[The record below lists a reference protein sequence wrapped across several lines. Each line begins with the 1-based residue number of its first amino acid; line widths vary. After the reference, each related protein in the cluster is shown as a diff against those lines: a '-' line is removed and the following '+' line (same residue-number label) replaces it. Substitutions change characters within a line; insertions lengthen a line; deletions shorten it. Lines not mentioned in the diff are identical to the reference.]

1 MISIILLVYDE
12 ELTIQ
17 DDIDK
22 ISNIILSKENNC
34 ELIVVED
41 YSNKSMKKKL
51 EALHVEYNFKLIHNS
66 IRSGYKNSLIQ
77 GIESCKNENIFLME
91 TGGKYDFK
99 YYWEFKNILID
110 KKVDIVSAHR
120 TPRYDSFIRR
130 ILTFSMNL
138 YVRFFTDTKYRDL
151 DSGFKIYKK
160 EILTNVLKNRL
171 IFRNFF
177 NVEILLKS
185 HYQGKKIIE
194 IKIPYFQRIGTSKQ
208 FNFKNTII
216 KIIYFI
222 YDLKKLYREIRPI

>member
-17 DDIDK
+17 DDIEK
-22 ISNIILSKENNC
+22 ISNTILSKENNC

-41 YSNKSMKKKL
+41 YSNESMKKKL
-51 EALHVEYNFKLIHNS
+51 KSLHVKYNFKLIHNS

-77 GIESCKNENIFLME
+77 GIESCNNENIFLME

-99 YYWEFKNILID
+99 FYWDFKKILID
-110 KKVDIVSAHR
+110 KKADIVSAHR
-120 TPRYDSFIRR
+120 TPRYDSITRR

-138 YVRFFTDTKYRDL
+138 CVRFFSNTKYRDL

-160 EILTNVLKNRL
+160 EILANILENKL

-185 HYQGKKIIE
+185 HYLGKKIIE
-194 IKIPYFQRIGTSKQ
+194 IEIPYFQRIGSSKQ

-216 KIIYFI
+216 KVIYLI
-222 YDLKKLYREIRPI
+222 YDLKKLFKEIRPN

>member
-17 DDIDK
+17 DDINK
-22 ISNIILSKENNC
+22 ISNTILSKENNC

-41 YSNKSMKKKL
+41 YSNESMKKKL
-51 EALHVEYNFKLIHNS
+51 EALHFEYNFKLIHNS
-66 IRSGYKNSLIQ
+66 TRSGYKNSLIQ

-99 YYWEFKNILID
+99 FYWEFKNILID

-120 TPRYDSFIRR
+120 TPRYDSIIRR

-138 YVRFFTDTKYRDL
+138 YVRFFTNTKYRDL

-185 HYQGKKIIE
+185 HYQEKKN
-194 IKIPYFQRIGTSKQ
+194 Y
-208 FNFKNTII
+208 
-216 KIIYFI
+216 
-222 YDLKKLYREIRPI
+222 

>member
-17 DDIDK
+17 DDIEK
-22 ISNIILSKENNC
+22 ISNTILSKENNC

-41 YSNKSMKKKL
+41 YSNESMKKKL
-51 EALHVEYNFKLIHNS
+51 KSLQIKYNFKLIHNS

-77 GIESCKNENIFLME
+77 GIESCNNENIFLME

-99 YYWEFKNILID
+99 FYWDFKNILID
-110 KKVDIVSAHR
+110 KKADIVSAHR
-120 TPRYDSFIRR
+120 TPRYDSVIRK
-130 ILTFSMNL
+130 ILTYSMNL
-138 YVRFFTDTKYRDL
+138 YLRFFTNIKYRDL

-160 EILTNVLKNRL
+160 EILTNILKNKL

-185 HYQGKKIIE
+185 HYQGKRIIE
-194 IKIPYFQRIGTSKQ
+194 IKIPYFQRIGSSKQ
-208 FNFKNTII
+208 FNFKNTIL
-216 KIIYFI
+216 KIIYLI
-222 YDLKKLYREIRPI
+222 YDLKKLYKEIRPS

>member
-22 ISNIILSKENNC
+22 ISNTILSKENNC

-41 YSNKSMKKKL
+41 YSNESMKKKL
-51 EALHVEYNFKLIHNS
+51 EALHFEYNFKLIHNS
-66 IRSGYKNSLIQ
+66 IRSGYKSSLIQ

-99 YYWEFKNILID
+99 FYWEFKNILID

-120 TPRYDSFIRR
+120 TPRYDSIIRR

-138 YVRFFTDTKYRDL
+138 YVRFFTNTKYRDL

-160 EILTNVLKNRL
+160 EILTNVLKNKL

-185 HYQGKKIIE
+185 HYQEKKIIE

-222 YDLKKLYREIRPI
+222 YDLKKLYREIRPS